1 MFLVRLPPPARLYKL
16 PTRKTWPDNLYR
28 ICIARAIVR
37 KPKLLL
43 LDEATSA
50 LDPEAE
56 RAVQEALVRAVAYGS
71 TCWVL
76 TVSASTQTC
85 LQNELLRNRHGMTTV
100 IIAHRLQTVRNADSI
115 FVLQKGEVVENGS
128 HDELVRLDGQYK
140 RMIDRV
146 DSMEHLPD

>member
-1 MFLVRLPPPARLYKL
+1 MA
-16 PTRKTWPDNLYR
+16 
-28 ICIARAIVR
+28 
-37 KPKLLL
+37 
-43 LDEATSA
+43 
-50 LDPEAE
+50 
-56 RAVQEALVRAVAYGS
+56 Q

>member
-1 MFLVRLPPPARLYKL
+1 
-16 PTRKTWPDNLYR
+16 
-28 ICIARAIVR
+28 
-37 KPKLLL
+37 
-43 LDEATSA
+43 
-50 LDPEAE
+50 
-56 RAVQEALVRAVAYGS
+56 
-71 TCWVL
+71 
-76 TVSASTQTC
+76 
-85 LQNELLRNRHGMTTV
+85 MTTV